1 MNNNWTEEQ
10 TKESIKKQRK
20 AIYLVIPITI
30 VLFFLAIYACAK
42 MIYNDDYYMQFELL
56 VSEGHLDADFTQKE
70 YHDFCS
76 KILGTDLGE
85 KFSHICTWID

>member
-1 MNNNWTEEQ
+1 MSQNLTQEEINA
-10 TKESIKKQRK
+10 SIKKQRK

-30 VLFFLAIYACAK
+30 ILVSLAFYAGVK
-42 MIYNDDYYMQFELL
+42 MIYNEDYYMQFELL

-76 KILGTDLGE
+76 KIWDTDLEE
-85 KFSHICTWID
+85 KFSHICFWID

>member
-10 TKESIKKQRK
+10 IQESIKKQRK

-30 VLFFLAIYACAK
+30 ILVSLAFYAGVK
-42 MIYNDDYYMQFELL
+42 MIYNDEYYMQLELL
-56 VSEGHLDADFTQKE
+56 VSEGHLDADFTQYE

-76 KILGTDLGE
+76 KIWDTELEE
-85 KFSHICTWID
+85 KFSHICFWID

>member
-30 VLFFLAIYACAK
+30 ILVSLAFYAGVK
-42 MIYNDDYYMQFELL
+42 MIYNDEYYMQLELL
-56 VSEGHLDADFTQKE
+56 VSEGHLDADFTQYE

-76 KILGTDLGE
+76 KIWNTDLEE
-85 KFSHICTWID
+85 KFSHICFWID

>member
-1 MNNNWTEEQ
+1 MSQNLTQEEINA
-10 TKESIKKQRK
+10 SIKKQRK

-30 VLFFLAIYACAK
+30 VLLFLAIYAGAK
-42 MIYNDDYYMQFELL
+42 MIYNDDYYMQLELL

-76 KILGTDLGE
+76 KIWGTDLEE

>member
-10 TKESIKKQRK
+10 TKESIRKQRK

-30 VLFFLAIYACAK
+30 ILVSLAFYAGVK
-42 MIYNDDYYMQFELL
+42 MIYNEDYYMQFELL

-76 KILGTDLGE
+76 IIWDTDLEE

>member
-1 MNNNWTEEQ
+1 MNINWTEEQ

-20 AIYLVIPITI
+20 AIYLVIPFSIA
-30 VLFFLAIYACAK
+30 LFFLAIFAGAK

-76 KILGTDLGE
+76 KIWGTDLGE

>member
-30 VLFFLAIYACAK
+30 TLVSLAFYAGVK
-42 MIYNDDYYMQFELL
+42 MIYNDDYYMQLELL
-56 VSEGHLDADFTQKE
+56 VSEGHLDADFTQYE

-76 KILGTDLGE
+76 KIWDTDLEE
-85 KFSHICTWID
+85 KFSHICFWID

>member
-1 MNNNWTEEQ
+1 MSQNLTQEEINA
-10 TKESIKKQRK
+10 SIKKQRK

-30 VLFFLAIYACAK
+30 ILVSLAFYAGVK
-42 MIYNDDYYMQFELL
+42 MIYNEDYYMQFELL

-76 KILGTDLGE
+76 KVWGTDLEE
-85 KFSHICTWID
+85 KFSHICFWID

>member
-1 MNNNWTEEQ
+1 MSQNLTQEEVNA
-10 TKESIKKQRK
+10 SIKKQRK

-30 VLFFLAIYACAK
+30 AILFLAIYAGAK

-76 KILGTDLGE
+76 KIWGTDLGE
-85 KFSHICTWID
+85 KFSHICTWIY

>member
-1 MNNNWTEEQ
+1 MSQNLTQEEINA
-10 TKESIKKQRK
+10 SIKKQRK

-30 VLFFLAIYACAK
+30 ILVSLAFYAGVK
-42 MIYNDDYYMQFELL
+42 MIYNEDYYMQFKLL

-76 KILGTDLGE
+76 KIWDTDLEE

>member
-1 MNNNWTEEQ
+1 MNNNWTDEQ

-30 VLFFLAIYACAK
+30 ILVSLAFYAGVK
-42 MIYNDDYYMQFELL
+42 MIYNDEYYMQLELL
-56 VSEGHLDADFTQKE
+56 VSEGHLDANFTQYE

-76 KILGTDLGE
+76 KIWDTDLEE
-85 KFSHICTWID
+85 KFSHICFWID

>member
-1 MNNNWTEEQ
+1 MSQNLTQEEINA
-10 TKESIKKQRK
+10 SIKKQRK

-30 VLFFLAIYACAK
+30 ILVSLAFYAGVK
-42 MIYNDDYYMQFELL
+42 MIYNEDYYMQFELL

-76 KILGTDLGE
+76 KIWGTDLGE
-85 KFSHICTWID
+85 KFSHICFWID